1 MINTHKIDP
10 KRMSAA
16 GFGEHQPISFSN
28 SKEALAKNR
37 RIEFK
42 LTER

>member
-1 MINTHKIDP
+1 MISKHEIDP

-16 GFGEHQPISFSN
+16 GFGEHQPISFSD
-28 SKEALAKNR
+28 SKEGLAKNR

>member
-1 MINTHKIDP
+1 MISNHDIDP

-16 GFGEHQPISFSN
+16 GFGEHQPISFSDL
-28 SKEALAKNR
+28 KEDLAKNR